1 LYEAARQEGEV
12 ALWANTFS
20 DATKV
25 LKPFHDKYPGVK
37 VKVWDASTGD
47 DVINK
52 LVEEGKVG
60 RVTGDI
66 FFSGEGDLVKAVT
79 AGLMQEHDWGTEG
92 WPNQPPNKFY
102 INYGTNPRL
111 PVFNTNVIPVAEGP
125 KSWED
130 LALPK
135 WRDKGPVASF
145 SGSTLTMLMAH
156 MWREKEGELN
166 WEKAEKYFTD
176 VVENTKPKVVRGFS
190 GPMELLVT
198 GEYGIFVPVA
208 SGRRVMF
215 YSLIGAPVSIVPVG
229 KTPGITQ
236 AMGIVKNAAHPN
248 AARLFA
254 NWYAKEGGALSK
266 IQGDLIYT
274 LDPELVDVARAN
286 ILLRDR
292 YNTEVE
298 PVPTKFFS
306 AENVDRATDFHLK
319 VLGVK

>member
-1 LYEAARQEGEV
+1 
-12 ALWANTFS
+12 
-20 DATKV
+20 
-25 LKPFHDKYPGVK
+25 
-37 VKVWDASTGD
+37 
-47 DVINK
+47 
-52 LVEEGKVG
+52 
-60 RVTGDI
+60 
-66 FFSGEGDLVKAVT
+66 
-79 AGLMQEHDWGTEG
+79 
-92 WPNQPPNKFY
+92 
-102 INYGTNPRL
+102 
-111 PVFNTNVIPVAEGP
+111 
-125 KSWED
+125 
-130 LALPK
+130 
-135 WRDKGPVASF
+135 
-145 SGSTLTMLMAH
+145 
-156 MWREKEGELN
+156 
-166 WEKAEKYFTD
+166 
-176 VVENTKPKVVRGFS
+176 
-190 GPMELLVT
+190 MELLVT

-254 NWYAKEGGALSK
+254 DWYVKEGGALSK
-266 IQGDLIYT
+266 IQGDLIYS